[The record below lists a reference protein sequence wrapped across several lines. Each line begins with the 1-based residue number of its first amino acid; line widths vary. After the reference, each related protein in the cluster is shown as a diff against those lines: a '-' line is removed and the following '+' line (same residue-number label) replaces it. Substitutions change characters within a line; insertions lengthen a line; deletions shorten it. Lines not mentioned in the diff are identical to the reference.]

1 MMDNLSIS
9 SLRRL
14 IFEGDLEELITDVY
28 VLRCSDVSESL

>member
-14 IFEGDLEELITDVY
+14 KFEGDLEELISF
-28 VLRCSDVSESL
+28 LLHREGEHLSSK